1 VVRTPTL
8 AAMLALVFAVL
19 FTGPFAAPAEA
30 QDKSFS
36 LPRAQV
42 VADVQPDGSV
52 LVTEQ
57 ITYDFIGSF
66 EGGYREIPLKDGM
79 SVTDVSVSE
88 VGRAYAPGAS
98 AELGSSGAPGT
109 YGTADL
115 GYAYRI
121 VWHYRASYEERTF
134 TVRYRLNG
142 LAVAHDDVVDVY
154 WQVWGDEW
162 QEPLGSLEATMAL
175 PGDASK
181 GEVKVFGHPASVSGK
196 TSLGPDGIPPDGIP
210 PDGISPDR
218 VSPTLVASDVPAGQ
232 FVEMR
237 VVFPRE
243 LLSSTGGAR
252 VEPGDGL
259 QEIMD
264 EEAAEARS
272 EARRAWLMRLQ
283 PLFGLLLVV
292 VSVGAMAFVYL
303 RYGREPKV
311 DYAERY
317 EREPPTNDPPA
328 VIGAIISQKPS
339 VGSREF
345 TATLFDLI
353 RRGVLKAQPVSVK
366 EGGFWGDKT
375 MTDLR
380 VDVGSSDPG
389 SIEDFAR
396 NVLTLENFERR
407 VLNVAERVLSHG
419 ALNLTDF
426 QESIKDGD
434 DRQAN
439 RSSYES
445 FRNAVKREVE
455 RRDLVERSPG
465 MWLGWAAIL
474 LGLAGAAWFVLSLLG
489 VDAGVL
495 ISLIFSNLLAFAI
508 VVVVFWVVFRRGTG
522 KAGSAVGLALL
533 HQMWVRRT
541 RKGALLHARWQAFRR
556 YLSDFSRMEESPPAS
571 LALWEQFL
579 VYGIALGVAEQ
590 VLEAA
595 RLHAPPEVAQGGTFY
610 SPGIIGSISGPYVFS
625 FSNLENDFSEAFT
638 PLSSSGSGGGG
649 WFSGGGGGGFGGGG
663 GGAW

>member
-1 VVRTPTL
+1 MVRTSTL
-8 AAMLALVFAVL
+8 PAILVLVFAVL
-19 FTGPFAAPAEA
+19 MAGPLAVPAEA
-30 QDKSFS
+30 QNKDFE
-36 LPRAQV
+36 LPRAVV
-42 VADVQPDGSV
+42 VADVQSDGSV
-52 LVTEQ
+52 VVTEE
-57 ITYDFIGSF
+57 ITYDFTGSF

-79 SVTDVSVSE
+79 SVDDVSVSE
-88 VGRAYAPGAS
+88 DGKEYAPGAS
-98 AELGSSGAPGT
+98 AELGSSGVPGT

-115 GYAYRI
+115 GDAYRI
-121 VWHYRASYEERTF
+121 VWHYRASDEERTF
-134 TVRYRLNG
+134 TVRYRLSG
-142 LAVAHDDVVDVY
+142 LAVAYDDVVDVY

-162 QEPLGSLEATMAL
+162 QEPLDSLEATAVL
-175 PGDASK
+175 PGDAEK
-181 GEVKVFGHPASVSGK
+181 GDVKVFGHPASVSGK
-196 TSLGPDGIPPDGIP
+196 TSLGPDE
-210 PDGISPDR
+210 
-218 VSPTLVASDVPAGQ
+218 VSPSLVAKDVPAGQ

-272 EARRAWLMRLQ
+272 EARDAWLLRLQ

-292 VSVGAMAFVYL
+292 LSAGTMAFVYL

-311 DYAERY
+311 DYDERY

-339 VGSREF
+339 VGTREF

-353 RRGVLKAQPVSVK
+353 RRGVLEAQPVSVK
-366 EGGFWGDKT
+366 KGSLWGEKT

-380 VDVGSSDPG
+380 VDLGSGESG
-389 SIEDFAR
+389 SLAD
-396 NVLTLENFERR
+396 FERR
-407 VLNVAERVLSHG
+407 VLTVAKRVLSDG
-419 ALNLTDF
+419 PVNLTDF
-426 QESIKDGD
+426 EERIKDGD
-434 DRQAN
+434 DREAN

-445 FRNAVKREVE
+445 FRDAVKREVE

-465 MWLGWAAIL
+465 RWLGWAAFL
-474 LGLAGAAWFVLSLLG
+474 LGLAGAAWFVLSLFG
-489 VDAGVL
+489 ANVGAL
-495 ISLIFSNLLAFAI
+495 ISLVFSSFFVLVFAA
-508 VVVVFWVVFRRGTG
+508 VVVWVVFRRVFGY
-522 KAGSAVGLALL
+522 AGSAM
-533 HQMWVRRT
+533 HRMWVRRT
-541 RKGALLHARWQAFRR
+541 PKGALLHARWQAFRR
-556 YLSDFSRMEESPPAS
+556 YLNDFSRVEDSPLAS

-590 VLEAA
+590 VLDAA
-595 RLHAPPEVAQGGTFY
+595 RLQAPPEIAEGGSFY
-610 SPGIIGSISGPYVFS
+610 GPGSDGSISGPDGFS

-638 PLSSSGSGGGG
+638 PPSSSGSGSGGG
-649 WFSGGGGGGFGGGG
+649 FSGGGGGGGGG

>member
-1 VVRTPTL
+1 MARTLTL
-8 AAMLALVFAVL
+8 PAILALVFAVL
-19 FTGPFAAPAEA
+19 LAGAFAAPAGA

-52 LVTEQ
+52 LVTEN
-57 ITYDFIGSF
+57 ITYDFSGSF
-66 EGGYREIPLKDGM
+66 EGGYREIPLKEGM

-88 VGRAYAPGAS
+88 AGRAYAPGAS

-109 YGTADL
+109 YGTANL
-115 GYAYRI
+115 GDAYRI
-121 VWHYRASYEERTF
+121 VWHYRAFYEERTF
-134 TVRYRLNG
+134 TLRYHLNG

-162 QEPLGSLEATMAL
+162 EEPLGSLEATMVL
-175 PGDASK
+175 PGDARK
-181 GEVKVFGHPASVSGK
+181 GEVEVFGHPASVSGK
-196 TSLGPDGIPPDGIP
+196 TSLGPEG
-210 PDGISPDR
+210 
-218 VSPTLVASDVPAGQ
+218 VSPRLVASDVPAGQ

-243 LLSSTGGAR
+243 LLSSTTGAK

-259 QEIMD
+259 QQIMD

-272 EARRAWLMRLQ
+272 EARKAWLVRLQ

-292 VSVGAMAFVYL
+292 VSVGAMAFVYQ

-311 DYAERY
+311 DYGERY

-328 VIGAIISQKPS
+328 VIGAIITQKPS
-339 VGSREF
+339 VGTREF

-353 RRGVLKAQPVSVK
+353 RRGVLRAQPVSVK
-366 EGGFWGDKT
+366 KDGLLSEKT

-380 VDVGSSDPG
+380 VDVGSGDPD

-419 ALNLTDF
+419 PVNLTDF
-426 QESIKDGD
+426 EERIKDSD

-445 FRNAVKREVE
+445 FSDAVKREVE
-455 RRDLVERSPG
+455 RRDLVERNPG
-465 MWLGWAAIL
+465 RWLGPATL
-474 LGLAGAAWFVLSLLG
+474 VLGLAGAAWFVLSLLG
-489 VDAGVL
+489 VPVGAL
-495 ISLIFSNLLAFAI
+495 ISLIFSSFIGFIGAG
-508 VVVVFWVVFRRGTG
+508 VVVWVVFRRVF
-522 KAGSAVGLALL
+522 ARPDSALGSAL
-533 HQMWVRRT
+533 HRMWVRRT
-541 RKGALLHARWQAFRR
+541 PKGALLHARWQAFRR
-556 YLSDFSRMEESPPAS
+556 YLSDFSRLEESPPAS

-595 RLHAPPEVAQGGTFY
+595 RLHAPSEVAQGGSFY
-610 SPGIIGSISGPYVFS
+610 SPGIVGSISGPYIFS
-625 FSNLENDFSEAFT
+625 FSNLENDFSDAFT
-638 PLSSSGSGGGG
+638 PPSSGSGSGGGG
-649 WFSGGGGGGFGGGG
+649 GLFSGGGGGGFGGGG

>member
-1 VVRTPTL
+1 MVRTSTL
-8 AAMLALVFAVL
+8 PAMLALVVAIL
-19 FTGPFAAPAEA
+19 LTGSFDAPAEA
-30 QDKSFS
+30 QDKSFA
-36 LPRAQV
+36 LPRAEV
-42 VADVQPDGSV
+42 VASVQPDGSV
-52 LVTEQ
+52 LVTEE

-66 EGGYREIPLKDGM
+66 EGGYRQIPLKDGM
-79 SVTDVSVSE
+79 SVTEVSVSE
-88 VGRAYAPGAS
+88 GGRAYAPGAS
-98 AELGSSGAPGT
+98 AELGSSGVPGT
-109 YGTADL
+109 YGTANL
-115 GYAYRI
+115 GDAYRI

-134 TVRYRLNG
+134 TVRYRLSS

-154 WQVWGDEW
+154 WQAWGDEW

-175 PGDASK
+175 PEDASK

-196 TSLGPDGIPPDGIP
+196 TSLV

-243 LLSSTGGAR
+243 LLISTGGAR

-264 EEAAEARS
+264 EEAAEARA
-272 EARRAWLMRLQ
+272 EARQAWLMRLQ

-292 VSVGAMAFVYL
+292 VSVGAMALVYL
-303 RYGREPKV
+303 RYGREPRV
-311 DYAERY
+311 DYSERY

-366 EGGFWGDKT
+366 QDGLLGEKS

-380 VDVGSSDPG
+380 VDVGSGDPD

-396 NVLTLENFERR
+396 NVLTLEDFERR

-426 QESIKDGD
+426 QERIKDGD
-434 DRQAN
+434 DRRAN

-445 FRNAVKREVE
+445 FREAVKREVE
-455 RRDLVERSPG
+455 RRDLVEHSPG
-465 MWLGWAAIL
+465 LWLGWAAIV
-474 LGLAGAAWFVLSLLG
+474 LGLAGAAWFVLSRLG

-495 ISLIFSNLLAFAI
+495 ISLIVSNLFGFAI
-508 VVVVFWVVFRRGTG
+508 VVVVAWVVFRRGTG
-522 KAGSAVGLALL
+522 KAGSAFGSAL
-533 HQMWVRRT
+533 HRMWVRRT
-541 RKGALLHARWQAFRR
+541 PKGALLHARWQAFRR
-556 YLSDFSRMEESPPAS
+556 YLTDFSRMEESPPAS

-595 RLHAPPEVAQGGTFY
+595 CLYAPPEISEGGSFY
-610 SPGIIGSISGPYVFS
+610 SPGIVGSVSGPYVFS

>member
-1 VVRTPTL
+1 
-8 AAMLALVFAVL
+8 
-19 FTGPFAAPAEA
+19 
-30 QDKSFS
+30 
-36 LPRAQV
+36 
-42 VADVQPDGSV
+42 
-52 LVTEQ
+52 
-57 ITYDFIGSF
+57 
-66 EGGYREIPLKDGM
+66 M

-88 VGRAYAPGAS
+88 YARAYVPGAS

-109 YGTADL
+109 YGTANL
-115 GYAYRI
+115 GDAYRI
-121 VWHYRASYEERTF
+121 VWHYRAAYEERTF

-154 WQVWGDEW
+154 WQAWGDEW
-162 QEPLGSLEATMAL
+162 EEPLGSLEATMVL
-175 PGDASK
+175 PAGAGT

-196 TSLGPDGIPPDGIP
+196 TSLGPDG
-210 PDGISPDR
+210 
-218 VSPTLVASDVPAGQ
+218 VSPALIASNVPAGQ

-243 LLSSTGGAR
+243 LLTSTGGAR

-259 QEIMD
+259 QEIM
-264 EEAAEARS
+264 EEEVAEARS
-272 EARRAWLMRLQ
+272 EARKAWLQAWLVRLQ
-283 PLFGLLLVV
+283 PLFGLLLVL
-292 VSVGAMAFVYL
+292 VSVGAMVFIYQ

-328 VIGAIISQKPS
+328 VIGAIITQKPS

-353 RRGVLKAQPVSVK
+353 RRGVLKAEPVSVK
-366 EGGFWGDKT
+366 KDGLMSEKT

-380 VDVGSSDPG
+380 VDVGSGDPD

-396 NVLTLENFERR
+396 NVLTLENFEHR

-419 ALNLTDF
+419 PVNLTDF
-426 QESIKDGD
+426 EERIKDAD
-434 DRQAN
+434 DRGTN

-445 FRNAVKREVE
+445 FMDAVKQEVE

-465 MWLGWAAIL
+465 RWLGPAAL
-474 LGLAGAAWFVLSLLG
+474 VLGLAGAAWFVLALLG
-489 VDAGVL
+489 VPVGAL
-495 ISLIFSNLLAFAI
+495 IFSLIFSSFIGFVGAGL
-508 VVVVFWVVFRRGTG
+508 VVWVVFWRVFGR
-522 KAGSAVGLALL
+522 ADSALGSTL
-533 HQMWVRRT
+533 HRMWVRRT
-541 RKGALLHARWQAFRR
+541 PKGALLHARWQAFRR

-595 RLHAPPEVAQGGTFY
+595 RLHAPPEIAEGGTFY
-610 SPGIIGSISGPYVFS
+610 SPGIVGSIIGPYVFS
-625 FSNLENDFSEAFT
+625 FSNLENDFSGAFT

>member
-1 VVRTPTL
+1 MVRTSTPP
-8 AAMLALVFAVL
+8 AILALLFAVL
-19 FTGPFAAPAEA
+19 LAGPLAAPADA

-36 LPRAQV
+36 LPRADV
-42 VADVQPDGSV
+42 VASVQPDGSV
-52 LVTEQ
+52 LVTEN

-66 EGGYREIPLKDGM
+66 EGGYREIPLEDGM

-88 VGRAYAPGAS
+88 AGRAYAPGAS

-109 YGTADL
+109 YGTANL
-115 GYAYRI
+115 GDTYRI
-121 VWHYRASYEERTF
+121 VWHYRAAYEERTF

-162 QEPLGSLEATMAL
+162 EEPLGSLEATMIL
-175 PGDASK
+175 PAGAGK

-196 TSLGPDGIPPDGIP
+196 TSLGPDK
-210 PDGISPDR
+210 
-218 VSPTLVASDVPAGQ
+218 VSPTLIASDVPAGQ

-243 LLSSTGGAR
+243 LLTSTGGAR

-259 QEIMD
+259 GEIME

-272 EARRAWLMRLQ
+272 EARKAWLMRLQ
-283 PLFGLLLVV
+283 PLFGLLLVL
-292 VSVGAMAFVYL
+292 VSVGAMAFVYQ

-311 DYAERY
+311 DYGERY

-328 VIGAIISQKPS
+328 VIGAIITQKPS

-353 RRGVLKAQPVSVK
+353 RRGVLKAEPVSVK
-366 EGGFWGDKT
+366 TDGLLGEKT

-380 VDVGSSDPG
+380 VDVGSGDPD

-419 ALNLTDF
+419 PVNLTDF
-426 QESIKDGD
+426 EVRIKDSD
-434 DRQAN
+434 DRGAN

-445 FRNAVKREVE
+445 FRDAVKREVE
-455 RRDLVERSPG
+455 RRDLVERGPG
-465 MWLGWAAIL
+465 RWLGPAAL
-474 LGLAGAAWFVLSLLG
+474 VLGLAGAAWFVLALFG
-489 VDAGVL
+489 VPVGAL
-495 ISLIFSNLLAFAI
+495 ISLIFSSFIGFVGAGLI
-508 VVVVFWVVFRRGTG
+508 VWVVFRRITG
-522 KAGSAVGLALL
+522 NAGSAFSLAL
-533 HQMWVRRT
+533 HRMWVRRT
-541 RKGALLHARWQAFRR
+541 PKGALLHARWQAFRR
-556 YLSDFSRMEESPPAS
+556 YLNDFSRLEESPPAS

-595 RLHAPPEVAQGGTFY
+595 QLHAPPEISERGSFY
-610 SPGIIGSISGPYVFS
+610 SPGIVRSISGAYVFS

-638 PLSSSGSGGGG
+638 PPSSSGSGGGG
-649 WFSGGGGGGFGGGG
+649 GFSGGGGGGFGGGG

>member
-1 VVRTPTL
+1 MVRTSTL
-8 AAMLALVFAVL
+8 AALLALVFAVL
-19 FTGPFAAPAEA
+19 LAGPFAAPAEA

-36 LPRAQV
+36 LPRAEV
-42 VADVQPDGSV
+42 VASVQPDGSV
-52 LVTEQ
+52 LVTEN

-66 EGGYREIPLKDGM
+66 EGGYREIPLEDGM

-88 VGRAYAPGAS
+88 AGRAYAPGAS

-109 YGTADL
+109 YGTANL
-115 GYAYRI
+115 GDAYRI

-134 TVRYRLNG
+134 TLRYRLQG

-154 WQVWGDEW
+154 WQAWGDEW

-175 PGDASK
+175 PGGAGQ

-196 TSLGPDGIPPDGIP
+196 TSLGPD
-210 PDGISPDR
+210 R
-218 VSPTLVASDVPAGQ
+218 VSPRLIASDVPPGQ

-243 LLSSTGGAR
+243 LLASTGGAR

-259 QEIMD
+259 KEIMD

-272 EARRAWLMRLQ
+272 EARQAWLMRLQ
-283 PLFGLLLVV
+283 PLFGLLLVL

-311 DYAERY
+311 DYSERY

-328 VIGAIISQKPS
+328 VIGAIITQKPS

-366 EGGFWGDKT
+366 KGGLLGEKT

-380 VDVGSSDPG
+380 VDVGSGDAG
-389 SIEDFAR
+389 SIEDYAR
-396 NVLTLENFERR
+396 SVLTLENSERR

-419 ALNLTDF
+419 PVNLTDF
-426 QESIKDGD
+426 QERIKDGD
-434 DRQAN
+434 DRRAN

-445 FRNAVKREVE
+445 FRDAVKREVE

-465 MWLGWAAIL
+465 RWLGWATLL
-474 LGLAGAAWFVLSLLG
+474 LGLAGAAWFVLSLFG
-489 VDAGVL
+489 VNVGTL
-495 ISLIFSNLLAFAI
+495 ISLIFSSFIGLVGAA
-508 VVVVFWVVFRRGTG
+508 VVAWVVFRRVSG
-522 KAGSAVGLALL
+522 KAGSAFGSAL
-533 HQMWVRRT
+533 HRMWVRRT
-541 RKGALLHARWQAFRR
+541 LKGALLHARWQAFRR
-556 YLSDFSRMEESPPAS
+556 YLTDFSRMEESPPAS

-595 RLHAPPEVAQGGTFY
+595 RLHAPPEIAEGGSFY
-610 SPGIIGSISGPYVFS
+610 SPGIVGSISGPYVFS

-649 WFSGGGGGGFGGGG
+649 SFSGGGGGGFGGGG

>member
-1 VVRTPTL
+1 MARTLTL
-8 AAMLALVFAVL
+8 LAIVALVFAVL
-19 FTGPFAAPAEA
+19 LAGPFAAAAEA

-52 LVTEQ
+52 LVTEN

-66 EGGYREIPLKDGM
+66 EGGYREIPLEDGM

-88 VGRAYAPGAS
+88 GGRGYAPGAS

-109 YGTADL
+109 YGTANL
-115 GYAYRI
+115 GGAYRI

-134 TVRYRLNG
+134 TLRYRLNG
-142 LAVAHDDVVDVY
+142 LAVAHHDVVDVY

-162 QEPLGSLEATMAL
+162 EEPLGSLEATLVL
-175 PGDASK
+175 PGGA
-181 GEVKVFGHPASVSGK
+181 GEGDSVKVFGHPSSVSGK
-196 TSLGPDGIPPDGIP
+196 TSLGPDKG
-210 PDGISPDR
+210 
-218 VSPTLVASDVPAGQ
+218 SPTLIASDVPAGQ

-259 QEIMD
+259 QQIMD
-264 EEAAEARS
+264 EEAAEARK
-272 EARRAWLMRLQ
+272 AWLQAWLVRLQ
-283 PLFGLLLVV
+283 PLFGLLLVL
-292 VSVGAMAFVYL
+292 VSVGAMVFIYQ

-311 DYAERY
+311 EYAERY

-328 VIGAIISQKPS
+328 VIGAIITQKPS
-339 VGSREF
+339 VGTREF

-353 RRGVLKAQPVSVK
+353 RHGVLKAEPVSVK
-366 EGGFWGDKT
+366 KDGLLSEKT

-380 VDVGSSDPG
+380 VDVGSGDPD

-419 ALNLTDF
+419 PVNLTDF
-426 QESIKDGD
+426 EERIKVGD

-445 FRNAVKREVE
+445 FSDAVKREVE

-465 MWLGWAAIL
+465 RWLGPAAL
-474 LGLAGAAWFVLSLLG
+474 VLGLAGAAWFVLSLLG
-489 VDAGVL
+489 VPVGAL
-495 ISLIFSNLLAFAI
+495 LSLIFSSFIGFVGAA
-508 VVVVFWVVFRRGTG
+508 VVVWVVFRRVFGN
-522 KAGSAVGLALL
+522 ADSALGSTL
-533 HQMWVRRT
+533 HRMWVRRT
-541 RKGALLHARWQAFRR
+541 PKGALLHARWQAFRR
-556 YLSDFSRMEESPPAS
+556 YLSDFSRLEDSPPAS

-595 RLHAPPEVAQGGTFY
+595 RLHAPPEIAKGSSFY
-610 SPGIIGSISGPYVFS
+610 SPGIAGSISGPYIFS
-625 FSNLENDFSEAFT
+625 FANLEDDFSDAFT
-638 PLSSSGSGGGG
+638 PPSSGSGSSGGG
-649 WFSGGGGGGFGGGG
+649 GLFSGGGGGFGGGG

>member
-1 VVRTPTL
+1 MVRTSTL
-8 AAMLALVFAVL
+8 PAVLALVLAVL
-19 FTGPFAAPAEA
+19 LAGPFASPAGA

-36 LPRAQV
+36 LPRADV
-42 VADVQPDGSV
+42 VASVQPDGSV
-52 LVTEQ
+52 IVTEN

-66 EGGYREIPLKDGM
+66 EGGYREIPLKEGM
-79 SVTDVSVSE
+79 SVTEVSVSE
-88 VGRAYAPGAS
+88 GGRGYAPGAS
-98 AELGSSGAPGT
+98 AELGSSGDPGT

-115 GYAYRI
+115 GDAYRI

-134 TVRYRLNG
+134 TVRYRLSG
-142 LAVAHDDVVDVY
+142 LAVAYDDVVDVY

-162 QEPLGSLEATMAL
+162 QEPLGSLVATMVL
-175 PGDASK
+175 PGDGGK

-196 TSLGPDGIPPDGIP
+196 TSLGPV
-210 PDGISPDR
+210 GISPTLIAGDVP
-218 VSPTLVASDVPAGQ
+218 VSPRLVASDVPAGQ

-243 LLSSTGGAR
+243 LLSSTVGAR

-259 QEIMD
+259 QQIMK

-272 EARRAWLMRLQ
+272 ETRRAWLQAWLVRLQ
-283 PLFGLLLVV
+283 PLVGLLLVV
-292 VSVGAMAFVYL
+292 LSVGAMSFVYL

-311 DYAERY
+311 DYDERY

-328 VIGAIISQKPS
+328 VIGAIITQKPS
-339 VGSREF
+339 VGIREF

-353 RRGVLKAQPVSVK
+353 RRDVLNAQPVSVK
-366 EGGFWGDKT
+366 ERGLLSEKT
-375 MTDLR
+375 LTDLR
-380 VDVGSSDPG
+380 VDLGSDDSD

-396 NVLTLENFERR
+396 NLITLENFERR

-419 ALNLTDF
+419 SVNLTDF
-426 QESIKDGD
+426 EERIKDGD
-434 DRQAN
+434 DREAN

-445 FRNAVKREVE
+445 FRDAVKREVE

-465 MWLGWAAIL
+465 RWLGPAAL
-474 LGLAGAAWFVLSLLG
+474 VLGLAGAAWFVLSLSG
-489 VDAGVL
+489 VPVGAL
-495 ISLIFSNLLAFAI
+495 ISFIISSFIGFVGAA
-508 VVVVFWVVFRRGTG
+508 VVVWVVFRRVFGY
-522 KAGSAVGLALL
+522 ADSALGSAM
-533 HQMWVRRT
+533 HRMWVRRT
-541 RKGALLHARWQAFRR
+541 PKGALLHARWQAFRR
-556 YLSDFSRMEESPPAS
+556 YLNDFSRMEESPPAS

-595 RLHAPPEVAQGGTFY
+595 RLHAPPEIAKGSSFY
-610 SPGIIGSISGPYVFS
+610 SPGIVGSISGPYVFS
-625 FSNLENDFSEAFT
+625 FSDLENDFSEAFT
-638 PLSSSGSGGGG
+638 PPSSSGSGSGGG
-649 WFSGGGGGGFGGGG
+649 FSGGGGGGFGGGG

>member
-1 VVRTPTL
+1 MVRTSTL
-8 AAMLALVFAVL
+8 SALLALIFAVL
-19 FTGPFAAPAEA
+19 ITGPFASPAGA
-30 QDKSFS
+30 QDESFS
-36 LPRAQV
+36 LPRAEV
-42 VADVQPDGSV
+42 VASVQPDGSV
-52 LVTEQ
+52 LVTEN

-66 EGGYREIPLKDGM
+66 EGGYREIPLEDGM
-79 SVTDVSVSE
+79 SVTEVSVSE
-88 VGRAYAPGAS
+88 AGRAYAPGAS

-115 GYAYRI
+115 GDAYRI

-154 WQVWGDEW
+154 WQAWGDEW
-162 QEPLGSLEATMAL
+162 QEPLGSLVATMVL
-175 PGDASK
+175 PGGAGK

-196 TSLGPDGIPPDGIP
+196 TSLGPDG
-210 PDGISPDR
+210 
-218 VSPTLVASDVPAGQ
+218 VSPTLFASDVPAGQ

-243 LLSSTGGAR
+243 LLTSTGGAR

-272 EARRAWLMRLQ
+272 EARKAWLQAWLVRLQ

-292 VSVGAMAFVYL
+292 VSVGVMAFVYQ
-303 RYGREPKV
+303 RYGREPQV
-311 DYAERY
+311 DYPVRY

-328 VIGAIISQKPS
+328 VIGAIITQKPS

-353 RRGVLKAQPVSVK
+353 RRGVLRAQPVSVK
-366 EGGFWGDKT
+366 QGGFWGEKT
-375 MTDLR
+375 VTDLR
-380 VDVGSSDPG
+380 VHLGSYDPG
-389 SIEDFAR
+389 SIEDFER
-396 NVLTLENFERR
+396 SVLALEVFERR
-407 VLNVAERVLSHG
+407 VLNVAERVLLHG
-419 ALNLTDF
+419 PVNLTDF
-426 QESIKDGD
+426 EERIKDGD

-445 FRNAVKREVE
+445 FRDAVKREVE

-465 MWLGWAAIL
+465 VWLGPATL
-474 LGLAGAAWFVLSLLG
+474 VLGLAGAAWFVLSLFG
-489 VDAGVL
+489 VPVGAL
-495 ISLIFSNLLAFAI
+495 ISLIFSSFIGFVGAA
-508 VVVVFWVVFRRGTG
+508 VVVWVVSRRVFGH
-522 KAGSAVGLALL
+522 ADSALGSAL
-533 HQMWVRRT
+533 HRMWVRRT
-541 RKGALLHARWQAFRR
+541 LKGALLQARWQAFRR
-556 YLSDFSRMEESPPAS
+556 YLNDFSRMEESPPAS

-595 RLHAPPEVAQGGTFY
+595 RLHAPPQVAEGGSFY

-649 WFSGGGGGGFGGGG
+649 GLFSGGGGGGFGGGG

>member
-1 VVRTPTL
+1 MVRTSTL
-8 AAMLALVFAVL
+8 PAILVVFAVL
-19 FTGPFAAPAEA
+19 LVGPFAAPAEA

-36 LPRAQV
+36 LPRAEV
-42 VADVQPDGSV
+42 VASVQPDGSV
-52 LVTEQ
+52 VVTEN

-66 EGGYREIPLKDGM
+66 EGGYREIPLEDGM

-88 VGRAYAPGAS
+88 IGKQYTPGAS

-115 GYAYRI
+115 GDAYRI

-134 TVRYRLNG
+134 TLRYRLNG

-154 WQVWGDEW
+154 WQAWGDEW
-162 QEPLGSLEATMAL
+162 EEPLGSLEATMDL
-175 PGDASK
+175 PGDAGK
-181 GEVKVFGHPASVSGK
+181 GEVKVFGHPASVNGK
-196 TSLGPDGIPPDGIP
+196 TSLGPEG
-210 PDGISPDR
+210 
-218 VSPTLVASDVPAGQ
+218 VSPRDVASDVPVSPRLAASDVPAGQ

-243 LLSSTGGAR
+243 LLTSTGGAR

-259 QEIMD
+259 QEIME

-272 EARRAWLMRLQ
+272 EARKAWLQAWLVRLQ

-292 VSVGAMAFVYL
+292 VSVGAMAFVYQ

-311 DYAERY
+311 DYGERY

-328 VIGAIISQKPS
+328 VIGAIITQKPS

-353 RRGVLKAQPVSVK
+353 RRGVLRAQPVSVK
-366 EGGFWGDKT
+366 KGGLLGEKT

-380 VDVGSSDPG
+380 VDVGSGDPD

-419 ALNLTDF
+419 PVNLTDF
-426 QESIKDGD
+426 EERMKDGD
-434 DRQAN
+434 DQRAN

-445 FRNAVKREVE
+445 FRDAVKREVE

-465 MWLGWAAIL
+465 RWLGWAAL
-474 LGLAGAAWFVLSLLG
+474 VLGLAGAAWFVLSLLG
-489 VDAGVL
+489 VPLGAL
-495 ISLIFSNLLAFAI
+495 ISLVFSSFIGFVGAA
-508 VVVVFWVVFRRGTG
+508 VVVWVVFRRVTG
-522 KAGSAVGLALL
+522 NAGSAFGSAL
-533 HQMWVRRT
+533 HRMWVRRT
-541 RKGALLHARWQAFRR
+541 PKGALLHARWQAFRR

-595 RLHAPPEVAQGGTFY
+595 RLHAPPEIAEGGSFY
-610 SPGIIGSISGPYVFS
+610 SPGIIGSISGAYVFS
-625 FSNLENDFSEAFT
+625 FSNLENDFSDAFT

-649 WFSGGGGGGFGGGG
+649 LFSGGGGGGFGGGG

>member
-1 VVRTPTL
+1 MARTLTL
-8 AAMLALVFAVL
+8 LAIVALVFAVL
-19 FTGPFAAPAEA
+19 LAGPFAAPAEA

-52 LVTEQ
+52 LVTEN

-66 EGGYREIPLKDGM
+66 EGGYREIPLEDGM
-79 SVTDVSVSE
+79 SVTGVSVSE
-88 VGRAYAPGAS
+88 GSRGYAPGAS

-109 YGTADL
+109 YGAANL
-115 GYAYRI
+115 GGAYRI

-134 TVRYRLNG
+134 TLRYRLNG

-162 QEPLGSLEATMAL
+162 EEPLGSLEATLAL
-175 PGDASK
+175 PGDA
-181 GEVKVFGHPASVSGK
+181 GEGDFVKVFGHPASVSGK
-196 TSLGPDGIPPDGIP
+196 TSLGPDKI
-210 PDGISPDR
+210 
-218 VSPTLVASDVPAGQ
+218 SPTLIASDVPAGQ

-259 QEIMD
+259 QQIMD
-264 EEAAEARS
+264 EEAAEARK
-272 EARRAWLMRLQ
+272 AWLQAWLVRLQ
-283 PLFGLLLVV
+283 PLFGLLLVL
-292 VSVGAMAFVYL
+292 VSVGAMVFIYQ
-303 RYGREPKV
+303 RYGQEPKV
-311 DYAERY
+311 DYAEGY

-328 VIGAIISQKPS
+328 VIGAIITQKPS
-339 VGSREF
+339 VGTREF

-353 RRGVLKAQPVSVK
+353 RRGVLKAEPVSVK
-366 EGGFWGDKT
+366 KDGLLSEKT
-375 MTDLR
+375 ITDLR
-380 VDVGSSDPG
+380 VDVGSGDPD

-396 NVLTLENFERR
+396 NVLTLKNFERR

-419 ALNLTDF
+419 PVTLTDF
-426 QESIKDGD
+426 EERIKDGD

-445 FRNAVKREVE
+445 FSDAVKREVE

-465 MWLGWAAIL
+465 RLLGPAAL
-474 LGLAGAAWFVLSLLG
+474 VLGLAGAAWFVLSLLG
-489 VDAGVL
+489 VNIGAL
-495 ISLIFSNLLAFAI
+495 ISLIFSSFIGFVGAA
-508 VVVVFWVVFRRGTG
+508 VVVWVVFRRVF
-522 KAGSAVGLALL
+522 ARPDSALGSTL
-533 HQMWVRRT
+533 HRMWVRRT
-541 RKGALLHARWQAFRR
+541 PKGALLHARWQSFRR
-556 YLSDFSRMEESPPAS
+556 YLTDFSRMEESPPAS

-595 RLHAPPEVAQGGTFY
+595 RLHAPPEITKGSSFY
-610 SPGIIGSISGPYVFS
+610 SPGIAGSISGPYIFS
-625 FSNLENDFSEAFT
+625 FANLENDFSDAFT
-638 PLSSSGSGGGG
+638 RPSSGSGSGGGGG